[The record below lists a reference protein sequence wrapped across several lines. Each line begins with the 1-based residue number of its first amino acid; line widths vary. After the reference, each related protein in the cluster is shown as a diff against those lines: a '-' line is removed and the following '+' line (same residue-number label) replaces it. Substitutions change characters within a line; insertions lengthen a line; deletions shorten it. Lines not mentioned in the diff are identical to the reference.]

1 LKNKREIFQKDF
13 PFFLSEPSRADAF
26 SYFSPTILRMDL
38 IKELEEL
45 ALATRLKRLQ
55 ERLAADV
62 SRIYKE
68 SSLDFEARWFPILAL
83 LKRQPDMSVVE
94 VSQSL
99 QLSHP
104 AVVQFAEQLLKKGYI
119 MAEKD
124 PADARRRILN
134 LSESGNDLMERL
146 EPLLKVIKEE
156 NKKWLAEAD
165 VDLLQAIEQL
175 EAALDRSSIYNR
187 IHQALENTGQV

>member
-1 LKNKREIFQKDF
+1 
-13 PFFLSEPSRADAF
+13 
-26 SYFSPTILRMDL
+26 MDL

-68 SSLDFEARWFPILAL
+68 SSFDFEARWFPILAL
-83 LKRQPDMSVVE
+83 LKRQKDLSIVE
-94 VSQSL
+94 ISQSL

-119 MAEKD
+119 VAEKD

-134 LSESGNDLMERL
+134 LSQTGIELMDRL

-156 NKKWLAEAD
+156 NKKWLVEAD
-165 VDLLQAIEQL
+165 VNLLQAIEQL
-175 EAALDRSSIYNR
+175 EAALDRTSLYNR
-187 IHQALENTGQV
+187 IHKALEKTGRV

>member
-1 LKNKREIFQKDF
+1 MLF
-13 PFFLSEPSRADAF
+13 PTLA
-26 SYFSPTILRMDL
+26 IMDL

-55 ERLAADV
+55 ERLASDV

-68 SSLDFEARWFPILAL
+68 SSFDFEARWFPILAL
-83 LKRQPDMSVVE
+83 LKQQRDLSIVE
-94 VSQSL
+94 ISQSL

-119 MAEKD
+119 EAEKD

-134 LSESGNDLMERL
+134 LSVSGSELMDRL
-146 EPLLKVIKEE
+146 QPLLEIIKQE
-156 NKKWLAEAD
+156 NKKWLQEAD
-165 VDLLQAIEQL
+165 INLLQAIEQL
-175 EAALDRSSIYNR
+175 EAALDRSSLYSR
-187 IHQALENTGQV
+187 IHKALDQKRTL